1 MAPEDAPGRRASD
14 RGRYGKLSRER
25 VLVAA
30 LGVVDAEGLSALSMR
45 RLGTELGVEAMS
57 LYRYLPGKGA
67 LLDGLVEALY
77 QQVEEYLAREAGDVP
92 EGWGAPEAADAPATG
107 APPASRAAPE
117 TQAAPQAQPGAPEAR
132 PGAGAP
138 EARPGSEGPG
148 WRAGLQRIAHA
159 VYAVG
164 LRHPEVV
171 PLLATRM
178 LSVPLA
184 RRPAAVLR
192 VDENVLR
199 LLHEGGLDTDTATAA
214 HRAFTAWLLGYLLV
228 DLRAMVDAPEEPDPA
243 FRLGLHRLPAHD
255 FPRLRES
262 APSLAGRGGR
272 AELSAGVD
280 ALLDRVIRGAA
291 GAR

>member
-77 QQVEEYLAREAGDVP
+77 QQVEEHLAREAGDVP
-92 EGWGAPEAADAPATG
+92 EGWGAPEAADVPATG

-117 TQAAPQAQPGAPEAR
+117 TQTAPQAQP
-132 PGAGAP
+132 GAP

-148 WRAGLQRIAHA
+148 WRAGLQRIAYA

-199 LLHEGGLDTDTATAA
+199 LLHAGGLDTATATAA

>member
-14 RGRYGKLSRER
+14 HGRYGKLSRER

-77 QQVEEYLAREAGDVP
+77 QQVEEDLAREAGDVP
-92 EGWGAPEAADAPATG
+92 EGWGAPAATDVPATG

-117 TQAAPQAQPGAPEAR
+117 TQVAPQAQPGAPEAR
-132 PGAGAP
+132 PG
-138 EARPGSEGPG
+138 SEGAG

-280 ALLDRVIRGAA
+280 ALLDRVA
-291 GAR
+291 GATG

>member
-77 QQVEEYLAREAGDVP
+77 QQVEEHLAREA
-92 EGWGAPEAADAPATG
+92 DAG
-107 APPASRAAPE
+107 V
-117 TQAAPQAQPGAPEAR
+117 PEAR
-132 PGAGAP
+132 PGP
-138 EARPGSEGPG
+138 EGPA

-199 LLHEGGLDTDTATAA
+199 LLHEGGLDTATATAA

-262 APSLAGRGGR
+262 APSLAGRGSG

>member
-1 MAPEDAPGRRASD
+1 MSAVAPEDAPGRRASD
-14 RGRYGKLSRER
+14 RGTYGKLSRER

-67 LLDGLVEALY
+67 LLDGLVEALF
-77 QQVEEYLAREAGDVP
+77 QQVEEHLAREAGDVP
-92 EGWGAPEAADAPATG
+92 EGGGAPEAPDVPGTG

-117 TQAAPQAQPGAPEAR
+117 TQAVPQAQPGV
-132 PGAGAP
+132 P

-199 LLHEGGLDTDTATAA
+199 LLHEGGLDTATATAA